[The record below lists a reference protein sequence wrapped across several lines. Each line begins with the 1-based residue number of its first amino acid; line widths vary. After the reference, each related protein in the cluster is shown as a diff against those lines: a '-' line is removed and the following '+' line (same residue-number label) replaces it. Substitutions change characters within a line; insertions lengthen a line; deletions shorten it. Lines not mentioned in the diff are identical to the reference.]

1 MNKEKTYNLADL
13 KVWDYFGTALAV
25 IGKPVKHSKSPII
38 HNFWIEKYSL
48 NASYNKLEVN
58 KTDISDLIQEVRE
71 GKIQGF
77 NVTVPYKKIMMDF
90 VDEVEEQALR
100 SRAINTV
107 YRVKDKIIGANTD
120 GIGFISSLK
129 KDLSFNVNS
138 NTNVMCIG
146 AGGAAYGI
154 VSSLIDLNPNIIG
167 IINRTKSSGI
177 KLIKHFKKFTQSKQL
192 FEVNNLGVKVNNN
205 INLLVNCTSC
215 GMNGKNPLAIEL
227 TSMDKKSLVYDIVY
241 EPALTPLMKMAVD
254 NDLQNTNGFYML
266 ARQAAESFYRWFGIM
281 PEDSQINEIIKILKK

>member
-1 MNKEKTYNLADL
+1 MKSKL
-13 KVWDYFGTALAV
+13 FV

-177 KLIKHFKKFTQSKQL
+177 KLIKHFKKLTQSKQL

-254 NDLQNTNGFYML
+254 DDLQNTNGFYML

-281 PEDSQINEIIKILKK
+281 PEDSQINEIIKILKND

>member
-1 MNKEKTYNLADL
+1 MKSKL
-13 KVWDYFGTALAV
+13 FV

-77 NVTVPYKKIMMDF
+77 NVTVPYKKTMMDF

-177 KLIKHFKKFTQSKQL
+177 KLIKHFKKFTQSKQI

>member
-1 MNKEKTYNLADL
+1 MKSKL
-13 KVWDYFGTALAV
+13 FV

-38 HNFWIEKYSL
+38 HNFWIEKYALS
-48 NASYNKLEVN
+48 ASYNKLEVN

>member
-1 MNKEKTYNLADL
+1 MKSKL
-13 KVWDYFGTALAV
+13 FV
-25 IGKPVKHSKSPII
+25 IGKPIKHSKSPII

-177 KLIKHFKKFTQSKQL
+177 KLIKHFKKLTQSKQL